1 MGESGKKKNLL
12 SFSFAK
18 SCRPLR
24 FKLANIF
31 YTPKF
36 MRFDNKITLD
46 NIKNSFDPTKLGLI

>member
-46 NIKNSFDPTKLGLI
+46 NINGHVRSIGPG

>member
-18 SCRPLR
+18 SCRPLG

-31 YTPKF
+31 YIPKF
-36 MRFDNKITLD
+36 MRFDDKITLD
-46 NIKNSFDPTKLGLI
+46 NINGHVRSIGPG